1 MGAQERIGGP
11 GIQSQYCSATRP
23 RPVSRTSGRAS
34 MSPSI
39 SRKDGSSWISSG
51 AESEMCLV
59 KAGRGQ
65 VCARD

>member
-1 MGAQERIGGP
+1 MGAQERIRGP
-11 GIQSQYCSATRP
+11 GVQSQYCSAPRP
-23 RPVSRTSGRAS
+23 HPVSRTSGRAS
-34 MSPSI
+34 VSPYV
-39 SRKDGSSWISSG
+39 SRKDGSGWISSG